1 MKGNNNN
8 NSSSFSYSENVV
20 YPNVTNLNKNDDLIA
35 NNCINNNS
43 NNVSDDNNNYSD
55 NVKTANA
62 KEKVFILGDSM
73 VKKVNVFSLTRNI
86 NHKYLV
92 KVKYFSSAKVSCMN
106 DHVKSTLWDFNLE
119 HIILH
124 VGTNDLN
131 TERTASQ
138 IAKSIV
144 DLCQSL
150 KTDTN
155 TIRVS
160 LIIPRY
166 DNLNSKANELNGRLM
181 DMCKERNIPY
191 IDHTDTISPE
201 RYLIESNLH
210 LNRCGILAF
219 AKNFSK
225 YLLELN

>member
-1 MKGNNNN
+1 
-8 NSSSFSYSENVV
+8 
-20 YPNVTNLNKNDDLIA
+20 
-35 NNCINNNS
+35 
-43 NNVSDDNNNYSD
+43 
-55 NVKTANA
+55 
-62 KEKVFILGDSM
+62 M

-92 KVKYFSSAKVSCMN
+92 KVRYFSSVKVSCMN
-106 DHVKSTLWDFNLE
+106 DHVKATLRDFNLE

-166 DNLNSKANELNGRLM
+166 DNLHSKANELNCRLM
-181 DMCKERNIPY
+181 DMYKERNIPY

-201 RYLIESNLH
+201 RHLTERNLH
-210 LNRCGILAF
+210 LNRYGILAF